1 MEARIEIR
9 NFLARSVDSM
19 VWFMEIGQ
27 CQFVSLIDRL
37 IGMERLPEI
46 EPDRGRRREIRQ

>member
-1 MEARIEIR
+1 MEARFEIR
-9 NFLARSVDSM
+9 KFLARSVDSM